1 MRIWLTSILAV
12 VLFLL
17 QSNKLSSQNSTPP
30 KGELAL
36 QDSIFE
42 ISEVTVHAY
51 HYERKLMEVPASISI
66 ISADQLEQNTFN
78 SIDEVLNKVPGVYMQ
93 QATPTTN
100 RLTIRGVGSRTPY
113 ASNKTRAYYAGIPLT
128 NGVGETTIED
138 LNQSVL
144 SKVEIIKGPSSGF
157 YGAGLGG
164 TLLFDA
170 IHSGK
175 DQLTVNCGL
184 SSYQTHQT
192 NAKLSLNGKNSSNH
206 LAIESLSSAGYR
218 RNNETNRIN
227 LNYVGQFIVGQHEL
241 NIIINQTDLKGFI
254 PSSLNFETYQKSPE
268 QAATNWALVNGYE
281 DYQKSLLGAS
291 VLSHWQS
298 NWQSTVV
305 LFGQNR
311 SSDELRPF
319 NFRKED
325 SRYFGN
331 RIILEKLITTTSG
344 SWKLLLGNEN
354 FFENYDWTT
363 FENDNDGTTGP
374 VLSDNHEKRN
384 YTNLF
389 GQVEYKTSEKWR
401 ISLGANFNH
410 TRYNY
415 TDRILTDG
423 DQSAEHSFNP
433 VISPRLAINHA
444 LTTKNNIYAQISHGF
459 SPPSLEETLLP
470 EGGKNTVIQ
479 PETGWNYEVGSRGY
493 LFDGFY
499 YDFSVYFM
507 KLENLLVAR
516 RVAEDAY
523 LGINAGKTAHPGLE
537 YYLEYKLPDSYL
549 NWQHK
554 FNVNGS
560 FTPYYF
566 IDFVDGE
573 HDFSGNGL
581 TGSPRRQSNLEY
593 HVNYKRKL
601 KFQLH
606 YQMVGKIPL
615 RDNNSVYSNEY
626 GLLNLNVQ
634 YFKSFGKL
642 QSKLFAGVNNIT
654 NEHYSSM
661 VLINANSF
669 GGNTPRYYYPGSP
682 INFRMGV
689 KLTYQL

>member
-1 MRIWLTSILAV
+1 MRICLTSILAV

-17 QSNKLSSQNSTPP
+17 QTNKLWSQNSKNPD
-30 KGELAL
+30 GELAL
-36 QDSIFE
+36 QDSVFA

-66 ISADQLEQNTFN
+66 ISADQLEQNTFK

-113 ASNKTRAYYAGIPLT
+113 ASNKIRAYYAGIPLT

-157 YGAGLGG
+157 YGSGLGG

-170 IHSGK
+170 IHPGK
-175 DQLTVNCGL
+175 DQLTVNYGL
-184 SSYQTHQT
+184 SSYQTHQA
-192 NAKLSLNGKNSSNH
+192 NAKLSLNGKNNSNH

-227 LNYVGQFIVGQHEL
+227 LNYVGQFIVGRHEL
-241 NIIINQTDLKGFI
+241 NIIVNQTDLKGFI
-254 PSSLNFETYQKSPE
+254 PSSLNFETFQKSPE
-268 QAATNWALVNGYE
+268 QAATNWASVSGYE
-281 DYQKSLLGAS
+281 DYQKSLIGTS
-291 VLSHWQS
+291 VLSRWQN

-319 NFRKED
+319 NFLQED

-331 RIILEKLITTTSG
+331 RIIIEKQITTTSG
-344 SWKLLLGNEN
+344 IWKLLMGNEN

-363 FENDNDGTTGP
+363 FENEDDGTIGSI
-374 VLSDNHEKRN
+374 LSDNHEKRN

-389 GQVEYKTSEKWR
+389 GQAEYKTSEKWR

-415 TDRILTDG
+415 TDRMLTDE
-423 DQSAEHSFNP
+423 DQSAEHSFKP
-433 VISPRLAINHA
+433 VISPRLSINHA

-470 EGGKNTVIQ
+470 EGGRNTDVQ
-479 PETGWNYEVGSRGY
+479 PETGWNYEIGSRGY
-493 LFDGFY
+493 LFDGLF
-499 YDFSVYFM
+499 YDFSAYFM
-507 KLENLLVAR
+507 MLENLLVAR

-537 YYLEYKLPDSYL
+537 YYLEYKLPDSNL

-573 HDFSGNGL
+573 HDFSGNEL

-593 HVNYKRKL
+593 HVNYKRRL
-601 KFQLH
+601 QFQLH
-606 YQMVGKIPL
+606 YQMVGRIPL

-642 QSKLFAGVNNIT
+642 QFKLFTGVNNIT

-661 VLINANSF
+661 VLINASSF
-669 GGNTPRYYYPGSP
+669 GGNAPRYYYPGSP